1 MRLIQFDDL
10 NIGDKFIIIP
20 FSEDRSNDELKK
32 IYHLLV
38 KINDISYTKID
49 KKDEIGV
56 FNAVKIKDGTCL
68 FCYLNA
74 RVIKI
79 N

>member
-1 MRLIQFDDL
+1 MRRIQFDDL
-10 NIGDKFIIIP
+10 NVGDKFIIIP
-20 FSEDRSNDELKK
+20 TSEDYSNSELKK

-38 KINDISYTKID
+38 KVSDISYTKID

-56 FNAVKIKDGTCL
+56 FNAVKIEDGTCL